1 MKEVSCDSCASI
13 KCFIKN
19 CGSNSLKEFISN
31 KKRTSFYKE
40 KQHIIFEGDKVLGLF
55 FIMSGKIKVVS
66 SGLYGKSQVVRLTQ
80 PGDIIGHRG
89 YGGETYPIGAIAL
102 TDAKVCLVEN
112 DEIYKAF
119 MDNPSLTF
127 ELMMY
132 YSRELRKSEAKIKS
146 QAQMNV
152 REKVADALLYCDS
165 IFNDVK
171 QYPFQ
176 ILLNRG
182 DLADLA
188 GINTEQLSRV
198 LTAFKKDNMI
208 SILKNEISII
218 DSNALSSLVAP
229 FGSTE

>member
-1 MKEVSCDSCASI
+1 MKDVSCDTCSS
-13 KCFIKN
+13 KSCFIQ
-19 CGSNSLKEFISN
+19 CCDDDVLKKFISTE
-31 KKRTSFYKE
+31 KRTSFYKE
-40 KQHIIFEGDKVLGLF
+40 KQHVIFEGDKVLGLF

-66 SGLYGKSQVVRLTQ
+66 SGLYGKTQVVRLTQ

-102 TDAKVCLVEN
+102 TDAKVCLVDN
-112 DEIYKAF
+112 DSIYKAF

-152 REKVADALLYCDS
+152 REKVADALLYCNS
-165 IFNDVK
+165 IFNDINH
-171 QYPFQ
+171 YPFQ
-176 ILLNRG
+176 IVLNRS

-198 LTAFKKDNMI
+198 LTGFKKDNMI

-218 DSNALSSLVAP
+218 DVNALSVLVAP
-229 FGSTE
+229 FNSL